1 MNDVRR
7 VNIDESPGYEYNE
20 SRFDDAYDG
29 THALVHWGEWE
40 QALSLRAEL
49 DELDGDYQAALIQIR
64 YLEKDLDEAASDE
77 EDWRVHDLESD
88 IRELQDELESVTSGA
103 RCATDLWLE
112 SWDRE
117 QAEQEWRPVS
127 ELPTW
132 EYDGRLNATYEVLEN
147 Y

>member
-1 MNDVRR
+1 MTDLDQEMAKMAAEEWNDFQPVSDVRR
-7 VNIDESPGYEYNE
+7 VYAKDGKAEHVIVVGE
-20 SRFDDAYDG
+20 DDAVG
-29 THALVHWGEWE
+29 THALVPWDEWE
-40 QALSLRAEL
+40 QAL
-49 DELDGDYQAALIQIR
+49 
-64 YLEKDLDEAASDE
+64 DLQAASDE

-132 EYDGRLNATYEVLEN
+132 EYDGRLNAAYEVLEN